1 VCTSERFDLDRIAE
15 HSHATGHLTTGLLE
29 VVSDLVGA
37 GHARYVGLGVTVQDI
52 SDTWTALT
60 IKLTAECLDADLV
73 TGSPPAP

>member
-1 VCTSERFDLDRIAE
+1 M
-15 HSHATGHLTTGLLE
+15 
-29 VVSDLVGA
+29 VGA